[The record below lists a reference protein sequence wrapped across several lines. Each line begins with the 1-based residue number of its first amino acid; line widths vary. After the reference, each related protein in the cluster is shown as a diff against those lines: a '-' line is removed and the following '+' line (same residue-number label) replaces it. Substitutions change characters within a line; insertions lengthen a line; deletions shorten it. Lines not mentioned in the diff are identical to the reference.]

1 MYVTIRWIFIVLQGC
16 VPSARAKN
24 SENPQECH
32 DVMDVIEEL
41 IERRIDRLKRAI

>member
-1 MYVTIRWIFIVLQGC
+1 MYVTIHWIFIVLQGC

-24 SENPQECH
+24 GENEQECH

-41 IERRIDRLKRAI
+41 IEWLIDTL